1 MKKQSNS
8 GVNKKLSYAER
19 FARQYWI
26 GLAFAV
32 LCVLAIMA
40 TPADAAPSPQ
50 RTVPTATP
58 TSAEPHPTATDESSN
73 NDDDDDDVREL
84 FDPTPTA
91 TPDAP
96 ELNFDDD
103 EFLGGGGGLGESF
116 GELDGT
122 DTDSLFDEDGE
133 FNATVDTTFVNMFAE
148 PDRNSGIIDTL
159 FRDTPVQILAQ
170 DTLGEWVYLCCGED
184 RGNQGWVPTSDINFN
199 FDLNDTE
206 AALPTLGA
214 DLTVIDEELTNDP
227 LLDGDDPLAVDADM
241 AELELAMSLNSTNV
255 FPGQAIEL
263 EFAVTN
269 IGSIDAT
276 EISLRNELPDI
287 LIFEDADSIDGNLT
301 TTTNLLNN
309 DAPVF
314 RIDWDELAAG
324 DTVTATV
331 MIQVSEDADYGIVV
345 DNLAG
350 VGAANAEIETAGVTL
365 GTPPLLPP
373 DFRLLR

>member
-8 GVNKKLSYAER
+8 KISQKISYVER

-32 LCVLAIMA
+32 LCVLAMMT
-40 TPADAAPSPQ
+40 TPAEAAPSPQ

-58 TSAEPHPTATDESSN
+58 TSAAPDPTATDVSSDN
-73 NDDDDDDVREL
+73 DDDDDVREL
-84 FDPTPTA
+84 FDPTPTS
-91 TPDAP
+91 TPEAP

-103 EFLGGGGGLGESF
+103 EFLSGGGSLDESF
-116 GELDGT
+116 DEITED
-122 DTDSLFDEDGE
+122 DIDSLFDEDGE
-133 FNATVDTTFVNMFAE
+133 FSATVDTTFVNMFAE

-184 RGNQGWVPTSDINFN
+184 RGNQGWVPTSDINFD

-206 AALPTLGA
+206 TALPTLGA
-214 DLTVIDEELTNDP
+214 DTAATDEELSAEP
-227 LLDGDDPLAVDADM
+227 LLDGDAPVALEAEM

-263 EFAVTN
+263 EFAITN
-269 IGSIDAT
+269 IGGINAT
-276 EISLRNELPDI
+276 DISLRNELPDI

-314 RIDWDELAAG
+314 RIDWDELAVG

-331 MIQVSEDADYGIVV
+331 KIQVSEDADYGIVV

-373 DFRLLR
+373 DFRFLR